1 MKKFLM
7 VVMAM
12 LLSLSVVAGCG
23 GGDKKAE
30 LIKGLKTEIGTLL
43 GNVDKLAADELKGD
57 AAKKATEGF
66 KGLMDKIAKLKEA
79 AKGDAAAEKEVADL
93 MGKATGL
100 SEKISRGIA
109 AGNLNIDPKT
119 FKIED
124 LEKNGW
130 VAMKDAAGK
139 ITGYYDPKNVVTD
152 DLGKKAYA
160 WILKV
165 GEDGNSLD
173 FCNVAFDYA
182 AGKVALNKEA
192 VLENKDGVFS
202 FAAAKA
208 AIKNLVWGDGITNLK
223 GLDLN
228 GIFEKLKPQGWD
240 MKKLAGAVAGAVAG
254 DAAKAGAADKTA
266 FVKDFV
272 AFADKNEATLK
283 KFVKDFV
290 AFADKNEA
298 TLKKL
303 ADSINSGTFDKAAL
317 LDLGKNALA
326 EIKKANGD
334 MNGKYSDLV
343 KPVANILKMQE
354 DRAQAMID
362 GVNGNAARFAE
373 GGNMKTKVLELL
385 AQFKKENNL

>member
-1 MKKFLM
+1 M

-12 LLSLSVVAGCG
+12 LLSLSMVAGCG

-79 AKGDAAAEKEVADL
+79 AKGNAAAEKDVADL

-100 SEKISRGIA
+100 SEKISRGLA

-119 FKIED
+119 FKLED
-124 LEKNGW
+124 MEKNGW
-130 VAMKDAAGK
+130 VAIKDAAGK
-139 ITGYYDPKNVVTD
+139 ITGYYDPKDVVTD

-160 WILKV
+160 WIMKI
-165 GEDGNSLD
+165 GEGGKALG
-173 FCNVAFDYA
+173 FENVAFDYA
-182 AGKVALNKEA
+182 NGKVALNKEA
-192 VLENKDGVFS
+192 VLENKDGAFS
-202 FAAAKA
+202 FAAAKE
-208 AIKNLVWGDGITNLK
+208 AIKSLVWGDGVKGLE

-254 DAAKAGAADKTA
+254 DAAKVGAADKA
-266 FVKDFV
+266 G
-272 AFADKNEATLK
+272 
-283 KFVKDFV
+283 FVKDFV

-303 ADSINSGTFDKAAL
+303 ADSINSGTIDKAAL

-334 MNGKYSDLV
+334 MNGKYADLV
-343 KPVANILKMQE
+343 KPVANIMQMQE

-373 GGNMKTKVLELL
+373 GGDMKTKVLDLL
-385 AQFKKENNL
+385 AKFKKDNNL

>member
-12 LLSLSVVAGCG
+12 LLSLSMVAGCG

-79 AKGDAAAEKEVADL
+79 AKGNAAAEKDVADL

-100 SEKISRGIA
+100 SEKISRGLA

-119 FKIED
+119 FKLED
-124 LEKNGW
+124 MEKNGW
-130 VAMKDAAGK
+130 VAIKDAAGK
-139 ITGYYDPKNVVTD
+139 ITGYYDPKDVVTD

-160 WILKV
+160 WIMKI
-165 GEDGNSLD
+165 GEGGKALG
-173 FCNVAFDYA
+173 FENVAFDYA
-182 AGKVALNKEA
+182 NGKVALNKEA
-192 VLENKDGVFS
+192 ILENKDGAFS
-202 FAAAKA
+202 FAAAKE
-208 AIKNLVWGDGITNLK
+208 AIKSLVWGDGVKGLE

-254 DAAKAGAADKTA
+254 DAKAGAADKTA

-283 KFVKDFV
+283 K
-290 AFADKNEA
+290 
-298 TLKKL
+298 L
-303 ADSINSGTFDKAAL
+303 ADSINSGTIDKAAL

-334 MNGKYSDLV
+334 MNGKYADLL
-343 KPVANILKMQE
+343 KPVANIMQMQE

-373 GGNMKTKVLELL
+373 GGDMKAKVLDLL
-385 AQFKKENNL
+385 AKFKKDNNL

>member
-12 LLSLSVVAGCG
+12 LLSLSMVAGC

-30 LIKGLKTEIGTLL
+30 LLKGLKTEIGTML
-43 GNVDKLAADELKGD
+43 GNVDKLASVAELKGED
-57 AAKKATEGF
+57 AKKATEGL
-66 KGLMDKIAKLKEA
+66 KGLMDKLAKLKEA
-79 AKGDAAAEKEVADL
+79 AKGNAAAEKDVADL
-93 MGKATGL
+93 MGKAAGL
-100 SEKISRGIA
+100 SEKISRGLA
-109 AGNLNIDPKT
+109 AGNLTIDPKT

-130 VAMKDAAGK
+130 VAIKDAAGK
-139 ITGYYDPKNVVTD
+139 ITGYSDPKDVVTD
-152 DLGKKAYA
+152 ELGKKAFA

-165 GEDGNSLD
+165 GEDGKALN
-173 FCNVAFDYA
+173 FENVAFDFA
-182 AGKVALNKEA
+182 NGKVALNKEA

-202 FAAAKA
+202 FATAKD
-208 AIKNLVWGDGITNLK
+208 AIKDLVWGDGIANLG

-240 MKKLAGAVAGAVAG
+240 MKKLAAAAAGAVTG
-254 DAAKAGAADKTA
+254 DAAKAGDAAKGDKA
-266 FVKDFV
+266 AMVKDFI
-272 AFADKNEATLK
+272 AFAE
-283 KFVKDFV
+283 
-290 AFADKNEA
+290 KNEA

-303 ADSINSGTFDKAAL
+303 ADSINSGSVDKAAL

-334 MNGKYSDLV
+334 LNSKYADLM
-343 KPVANILKMQE
+343 KPVAGIMQMQE

-362 GVNGNAARFAE
+362 GVNGNAARFSE
-373 GGNMKTKVLELL
+373 GGNLKAKVLELL

>member
-12 LLSLSVVAGCG
+12 LLSLSVVAGC

-79 AKGDAAAEKEVADL
+79 AKGNAAAEKEVADL

-124 LEKNGW
+124 MEKNGW
-130 VAMKDAAGK
+130 VAIKDAAGK

-152 DLGKKAYA
+152 ELGKKAYA
-160 WILKV
+160 WIVKV
-165 GEDGNSLD
+165 GADGKALS
-173 FCNVAFDYA
+173 FENVAFDYA
-182 AGKVALNKEA
+182 NGKVALNKEA

-202 FAAAKA
+202 FAAAKE
-208 AIKNLVWGDGITNLK
+208 AIKSLVWGDGIKGLE

-283 KFVKDFV
+283 K
-290 AFADKNEA
+290 
-298 TLKKL
+298 L
-303 ADSINSGTFDKAAL
+303 ADSINSGTIDKTAL

-334 MNGKYSDLV
+334 MNGKYADLV

>member
-79 AKGDAAAEKEVADL
+79 AKGNAAAE
-93 MGKATGL
+93 
-100 SEKISRGIA
+100 
-109 AGNLNIDPKT
+109 
-119 FKIED
+119 
-124 LEKNGW
+124 
-130 VAMKDAAGK
+130 KDAAGK

-152 DLGKKAYA
+152 ELGKKAYA
-160 WILKV
+160 WIVKV
-165 GEDGNSLD
+165 GADGKALD

-208 AIKNLVWGDGITNLK
+208 AIKNLVWGDGISNLN

-283 KFVKDFV
+283 K
-290 AFADKNEA
+290 
-298 TLKKL
+298 L
-303 ADSINSGTFDKAAL
+303 ADSINSGTIDKAAL

-334 MNGKYSDLV
+334 MNGKYADLV

>member
-1 MKKFLM
+1 MKKFLV

-43 GNVDKLAADELKGD
+43 GNVDKLVADELKGD

-66 KGLMDKIAKLKEA
+66 KGLIDKIAKLKEA
-79 AKGDAAAEKEVADL
+79 AKGNAAAEKEVADL

-130 VAMKDAAGK
+130 VAIKDAAGK
-139 ITGYYDPKNVVTD
+139 ITGYYDPKDVVTD

-165 GEDGNSLD
+165 SEDGKALD

-208 AIKNLVWGDGITNLK
+208 AIKELVWGDGVTGLS

-228 GIFEKLKPQGWD
+228 AIFEKIKPQGWD

-254 DAAKAGAADKTA
+254 DAAKAGDKAAVA
-266 FVKDFV
+266 KDF
-272 AFADKNEATLK
+272 A
-283 KFVKDFV
+283 

-303 ADSINSGTFDKAAL
+303 ADSINSGSVNKAAL

-334 MNGKYSDLV
+334 LNGKYKDQL
-343 KPVANILKMQE
+343 KPVASIMQMQE
-354 DRAQAMID
+354 ERAQCMID
-362 GVNGNAARFAE
+362 GVNGNLARFAE

>member
-12 LLSLSVVAGCG
+12 LLSLSVVAGCS

-43 GNVDKLAADELKGD
+43 GNVDKLTADELKGD

-79 AKGDAAAEKEVADL
+79 AKGNAAAEKEVANL

-139 ITGYYDPKNVVTD
+139 ITGYYNPKNVVTD

-165 GEDGNSLD
+165 GEDGKSLD

-208 AIKNLVWGDGITNLK
+208 AIKDLIWGDGITNLK

-283 KFVKDFV
+283 K
-290 AFADKNEA
+290 
-298 TLKKL
+298 L
-303 ADSINSGTFDKAAL
+303 ADSINSGTIDKAAL

-326 EIKKANGD
+326 EIKKVNGD
-334 MNGKYSDLV
+334 VNGRYADLV

>member
-79 AKGDAAAEKEVADL
+79 AKGNAAAEKEVADL
-93 MGKATGL
+93 MGKAMGL

-130 VAMKDAAGK
+130 VAIKDAAGK
-139 ITGYYDPKNVVTD
+139 ITGYYDPKDVVTD

-160 WILKV
+160 WIVKI
-165 GEDGNSLD
+165 GEDGKALS
-173 FCNVAFDYA
+173 FENVAFDYA
-182 AGKVALNKEA
+182 NGKVALNKEA

-202 FAAAKA
+202 FAAAKE
-208 AIKNLVWGDGITNLK
+208 AIKSLVWGDGIKGLE

-240 MKKLAGAVAGAVAG
+240 MKKLVGSVAGAVAG

-283 KFVKDFV
+283 M
-290 AFADKNEA
+290 
-298 TLKKL
+298 L
-303 ADSINSGTFDKAAL
+303 ADTINSGTIEKAGL
-317 LDLGKNALA
+317 LNLGKNALA

-334 MNGKYSDLV
+334 MNGKYADLV

>member
-1 MKKFLM
+1 MKKLLM

-79 AKGDAAAEKEVADL
+79 AKGNAAAEKEVADL

-124 LEKNGW
+124 MEKNGW
-130 VAMKDAAGK
+130 VAIKDAAGK

-152 DLGKKAYA
+152 ELGKKAYA
-160 WILKV
+160 WIVKV
-165 GEDGNSLD
+165 GADGKALD

-208 AIKNLVWGDGITNLK
+208 AIKNLVWGDGISNLN

-254 DAAKAGAADKTA
+254 KAGAADKAA

-283 KFVKDFV
+283 
-290 AFADKNEA
+290 
-298 TLKKL
+298 TL
-303 ADSINSGTFDKAAL
+303 ANTINSGTIDKAGL
-317 LDLGKNALA
+317 LNLGKNALA

-334 MNGKYSDLV
+334 MNGKYEDLV

>member
-79 AKGDAAAEKEVADL
+79 AKGNAAAEKEVADL

-139 ITGYYDPKNVVTD
+139 ITGYYNPKNVVTD

-165 GEDGNSLD
+165 GEDGKSLD

-208 AIKNLVWGDGITNLK
+208 AIKDLVWGDGITNLK

-240 MKKLAGAVAGAVAG
+240 MKKLVGAVAGAVAG

-283 KFVKDFV
+283 K
-290 AFADKNEA
+290 
-298 TLKKL
+298 L
-303 ADSINSGTFDKAAL
+303 ADSINSGTIDKAAL

-334 MNGKYSDLV
+334 MNGKYADLV

>member
-79 AKGDAAAEKEVADL
+79 AKGNAAAEKEVADL

-139 ITGYYDPKNVVTD
+139 ITGYYNPKDVVTD

-165 GEDGNSLD
+165 GEDGKSLD

-208 AIKNLVWGDGITNLK
+208 AIKDLIWGDGITNLK

-228 GIFEKLKPQGWD
+228 GIFEKPKPQVWD
-240 MKKLAGAVAGAVAG
+240 MKKLSGAVAGAVAG

-283 KFVKDFV
+283 K
-290 AFADKNEA
+290 
-298 TLKKL
+298 L
-303 ADSINSGTFDKAAL
+303 ADSINSGTIDKAAL

-334 MNGKYSDLV
+334 MNGKYADLV

>member
-12 LLSLSVVAGCG
+12 LLSLSMVAGCG

-79 AKGDAAAEKEVADL
+79 AKGNAAAEKDVADL

-100 SEKISRGIA
+100 SEKISRGLA

-119 FKIED
+119 FKLED
-124 LEKNGW
+124 MEKNGW
-130 VAMKDAAGK
+130 VAIKDAAGK
-139 ITGYYDPKNVVTD
+139 ITGYYDPKDVVTD

-160 WILKV
+160 WIMKI
-165 GEDGNSLD
+165 GEDGKSLG
-173 FCNVAFDYA
+173 FENVAFDYA
-182 AGKVALNKEA
+182 NGKVALNKEA
-192 VLENKDGVFS
+192 ILENKDGAFS
-202 FAAAKA
+202 FAAAKE
-208 AIKNLVWGDGITNLK
+208 AIKSLVWGDGIANLG

-228 GIFEKLKPQGWD
+228 AIFEKLKPSGWD
-240 MKKLAGAVAGAVAG
+240 MKKLVGAVAGAIAG
-254 DAAKAGAADKTA
+254 DAAKAGAADTTA
-266 FVKDFV
+266 
-272 AFADKNEATLK
+272 
-283 KFVKDFV
+283 FVKDFV

-303 ADSINSGTFDKAAL
+303 ADSINSGTIDKAAL

-334 MNGKYSDLV
+334 INGKYADLL
-343 KPVANILKMQE
+343 KPVANIMQMQE

-373 GGNMKTKVLELL
+373 GGDMKTKVLELL
-385 AQFKKENNL
+385 AKFKKDNNL

>member
-79 AKGDAAAEKEVADL
+79 AKGNAAAEKEVADL

-124 LEKNGW
+124 MEKNGW
-130 VAMKDAAGK
+130 VAIKDAAGK
-139 ITGYYDPKNVVTD
+139 ITGYYDPKDVVTD

-160 WILKV
+160 WIVKI
-165 GEDGNSLD
+165 GEDGKALS
-173 FCNVAFDYA
+173 FENVAFDYA
-182 AGKVALNKEA
+182 NGKVALNKEA

-202 FAAAKA
+202 FAAAKE
-208 AIKNLVWGDGITNLK
+208 AIKSLVWGDGIKGLE

-240 MKKLAGAVAGAVAG
+240 MKKLVGSVAGAVAG

-283 KFVKDFV
+283 M
-290 AFADKNEA
+290 
-298 TLKKL
+298 L
-303 ADSINSGTFDKAAL
+303 ADTINSGTIEKAGL
-317 LDLGKNALA
+317 LNLGKNALA
-326 EIKKANGD
+326 EIRNRLPT
-334 MNGKYSDLV
+334 S
-343 KPVANILKMQE
+343 
-354 DRAQAMID
+354 
-362 GVNGNAARFAE
+362 
-373 GGNMKTKVLELL
+373 
-385 AQFKKENNL
+385 

>member
-1 MKKFLM
+1 MKKFLT

-12 LLSLSVVAGCG
+12 LLSLTLVAGCG

-30 LIKGLKTEIGTLL
+30 LLKSLKTEIGTML
-43 GNVDKLAADELKGD
+43 GNVDKLASSAELKGED
-57 AAKKATEGF
+57 AKKATEGL
-66 KGLMDKIAKLKEA
+66 KGLMDKLTKLKEA
-79 AKGDAAAEKEVADL
+79 AKGNAAAEKDVADL

-100 SEKISRGIA
+100 SEKISRGLA
-109 AGNLNIDPKT
+109 AGNLPIDPKT

-130 VAMKDAAGK
+130 VAIKDAAGK
-139 ITGYYDPKNVVTD
+139 ITGYYDPKDVVTD
-152 DLGKKAYA
+152 ELGKKAFA

-165 GEDGNSLD
+165 GEDGKALN
-173 FCNVAFDYA
+173 FENVAFDFA
-182 AGKVALNKEA
+182 NGKVALNKEA

-202 FAAAKA
+202 FAAAKE
-208 AIKNLVWGDGITNLK
+208 AIKSLVWGDGIANLG

-254 DAAKAGAADKTA
+254 DAAKAGDTAKGDKAAM
-266 FVKDFV
+266 VKDFI
-272 AFADKNEATLK
+272 AFAE
-283 KFVKDFV
+283 
-290 AFADKNEA
+290 KNEA

-303 ADSINSGTFDKAAL
+303 ADSINSGTVDKAAL

-334 MNGKYSDLV
+334 LNGKYADLL
-343 KPVANILKMQE
+343 KPVAGIMQMQE

-373 GGNMKTKVLELL
+373 GGNLKAKALELL
-385 AQFKKENNL
+385 AQFKKDNNL

>member
-1 MKKFLM
+1 MKKILT

-12 LLSLSVVAGCG
+12 LLSLSMVAGCG

-30 LIKGLKTEIGTLL
+30 LIKGLKTEIGTML

-79 AKGDAAAEKEVADL
+79 AKGNAAAEKDVADL

-100 SEKISRGIA
+100 SEKISRGLA

-119 FKIED
+119 FKLED
-124 LEKNGW
+124 MEKNGW
-130 VAMKDAAGK
+130 VAINAAGK
-139 ITGYYDPKNVVTD
+139 ITGYYDPKDGVTD

-160 WILKV
+160 WIMNLGK
-165 GEDGNSLD
+165 DGKELNFS
-173 FCNVAFDYA
+173 NVAFDYA

-192 VLENKDGVFS
+192 VLENKDGAFS
-202 FAAAKA
+202 FAAAKE
-208 AIKNLVWGDGITNLK
+208 AIKSLVWGDGVKGLE

-266 FVKDFV
+266 FVKDFM
-272 AFADKNEATLK
+272 
-283 KFVKDFV
+283 

-303 ADSINSGTFDKAAL
+303 ADSINSGTIDKAAL
-317 LDLGKNALA
+317 LELGKNALA

-334 MNGKYSDLV
+334 LNGKYADLL
-343 KPVANILKMQE
+343 KPVANIMKMQE

-362 GVNGNAARFAE
+362 GVNGNLARFAE
-373 GGNMKTKVLELL
+373 GGDLKTKALELL

>member
-79 AKGDAAAEKEVADL
+79 AKGNAAAEKEVADL

-124 LEKNGW
+124 MEKNGW
-130 VAMKDAAGK
+130 VAIKDAAGK
-139 ITGYYDPKNVVTD
+139 ITGYYDPKDVVTD

-160 WILKV
+160 WIVKI
-165 GEDGNSLD
+165 GEDGKALS
-173 FCNVAFDYA
+173 FENVAFDYA
-182 AGKVALNKEA
+182 NGKVALNKEA

-202 FAAAKA
+202 FAAAKE
-208 AIKNLVWGDGITNLK
+208 AIKSLVWGDGIKGLE

-240 MKKLAGAVAGAVAG
+240 MKKLVGSVAGAVAG

-283 KFVKDFV
+283 M
-290 AFADKNEA
+290 
-298 TLKKL
+298 L
-303 ADSINSGTFDKAAL
+303 ADTINSGTIEKAGL
-317 LDLGKNALA
+317 LNLGKNALA

-334 MNGKYSDLV
+334 MNGKYADLV

>member
-12 LLSLSVVAGCG
+12 LLSLSMVAGCG

-79 AKGDAAAEKEVADL
+79 AKGNAAAEKDVADL

-100 SEKISRGIA
+100 SEKISRGLA

-119 FKIED
+119 FKLED
-124 LEKNGW
+124 MEKNGW
-130 VAMKDAAGK
+130 VAIKDAAGK
-139 ITGYYDPKNVVTD
+139 ITGYYDPKDVVTD

-160 WILKV
+160 WIMKI
-165 GEDGNSLD
+165 GEGGKALG
-173 FCNVAFDYA
+173 FENVAFDYA
-182 AGKVALNKEA
+182 NGKVALNKEA
-192 VLENKDGVFS
+192 VLENKDGAFS
-202 FAAAKA
+202 FAAAKE
-208 AIKNLVWGDGITNLK
+208 AIKSLVWGDGVKGLE

-254 DAAKAGAADKTA
+254 DAARTGAADKA
-266 FVKDFV
+266 G
-272 AFADKNEATLK
+272 
-283 KFVKDFV
+283 FVKDFV

-303 ADSINSGTFDKAAL
+303 ADSINSGTIDKAAL

-334 MNGKYSDLV
+334 MNGKYADLV
-343 KPVANILKMQE
+343 KPVANIMQMQE

-373 GGNMKTKVLELL
+373 GGDMKTKVLDLL
-385 AQFKKENNL
+385 AKFKKDNNL

>member
-12 LLSLSVVAGCG
+12 LLSLSMVAGCG

-79 AKGDAAAEKEVADL
+79 AKGNAAAEKDVADL

-100 SEKISRGIA
+100 SEKISRGLA

-119 FKIED
+119 FKLED
-124 LEKNGW
+124 MEKNGW
-130 VAMKDAAGK
+130 VAIKDAAGK
-139 ITGYYDPKNVVTD
+139 ITGYYDPKDVVTD

-160 WILKV
+160 WIMKI
-165 GEDGNSLD
+165 GEGGKALG
-173 FCNVAFDYA
+173 FENVAFDYA
-182 AGKVALNKEA
+182 NGKVALNKEA
-192 VLENKDGVFS
+192 ILENKDGAFS
-202 FAAAKA
+202 FAAAKE
-208 AIKNLVWGDGITNLK
+208 AIKSLVWGDGVKGLE

-254 DAAKAGAADKTA
+254 DAAKTGAADKA
-266 FVKDFV
+266 G
-272 AFADKNEATLK
+272 
-283 KFVKDFV
+283 FVKDFV

-303 ADSINSGTFDKAAL
+303 ADSINSGTIDKAAL

-334 MNGKYSDLV
+334 MNGKYADLV
-343 KPVANILKMQE
+343 KPVANIMQMQE

-373 GGNMKTKVLELL
+373 GGDMKTKVLDLL
-385 AQFKKENNL
+385 AKFKKDNNL

>member
-1 MKKFLM
+1 
-7 VVMAM
+7 
-12 LLSLSVVAGCG
+12 
-23 GGDKKAE
+23 
-30 LIKGLKTEIGTLL
+30 
-43 GNVDKLAADELKGD
+43 
-57 AAKKATEGF
+57 
-66 KGLMDKIAKLKEA
+66 
-79 AKGDAAAEKEVADL
+79 
-93 MGKATGL
+93 
-100 SEKISRGIA
+100 
-109 AGNLNIDPKT
+109 
-119 FKIED
+119 
-124 LEKNGW
+124 
-130 VAMKDAAGK
+130 MKDAAGK

-165 GEDGNSLD
+165 GEDGKSLD

-208 AIKNLVWGDGITNLK
+208 AIKDLIWGDGITNLK

-283 KFVKDFV
+283 K
-290 AFADKNEA
+290 
-298 TLKKL
+298 L
-303 ADSINSGTFDKAAL
+303 ADSINSGTIDKAAL

-334 MNGKYSDLV
+334 MNGKYADLV

>member
-1 MKKFLM
+1 MRKFLL

-57 AAKKATEGF
+57 AAKKATEAF
-66 KGLMDKIAKLKEA
+66 KGLMDKIAKLKDA
-79 AKGDAAAEKEVADL
+79 AKGNAAAEKEVADL

-109 AGNLNIDPKT
+109 AGSLNIDPKT

-130 VAMKDAAGK
+130 VAIKDAAGK
-139 ITGYYDPKNVVTD
+139 ITGYYDPKDVVTD

-165 GEDGNSLD
+165 SEDGKALD

-192 VLENKDGVFS
+192 ILENKDGVFS
-202 FAAAKA
+202 FAAAKE
-208 AIKNLVWGDGITNLK
+208 AIKSLVWGDGVKSLG

-228 GIFEKLKPQGWD
+228 AIFEKLKPQGWD
-240 MKKLAGAVAGAVAG
+240 MKKLASAAAGAVVG
-254 DAAKAGAADKTA
+254 DAAKAKDKAAM
-266 FVKDFV
+266 VKE
-272 AFADKNEATLK
+272 FAT
-283 KFVKDFV
+283 
-290 AFADKNEA
+290 FADKNEA

-303 ADSINSGTFDKAAL
+303 ADSINSGTINKAAL

-326 EIKKANGD
+326 EIKKANGEL
-334 MNGKYSDLV
+334 NGKYADLM
-343 KPVANILKMQE
+343 KPVANIMQMQE

-373 GGNMKTKVLELL
+373 GGNMKIKVLELL

>member
-12 LLSLSVVAGCG
+12 LLSLSMVAGCG

-79 AKGDAAAEKEVADL
+79 AKGNAAAEKDVADL

-100 SEKISRGIA
+100 SEKISRGLA

-119 FKIED
+119 FKLED
-124 LEKNGW
+124 MEKNGW
-130 VAMKDAAGK
+130 VAIKDAAGK
-139 ITGYYDPKNVVTD
+139 ITGYYDPKDVVTD

-160 WILKV
+160 WIMKI
-165 GEDGNSLD
+165 GEGGKALG
-173 FCNVAFDYA
+173 FENVAFDYA
-182 AGKVALNKEA
+182 NGKVALNKEA
-192 VLENKDGVFS
+192 ILENKDGAFS
-202 FAAAKA
+202 FAAAKE
-208 AIKNLVWGDGITNLK
+208 AIKSLVWGDGVKGLE

-254 DAAKAGAADKTA
+254 DAAKAGAADKA
-266 FVKDFV
+266 G
-272 AFADKNEATLK
+272 
-283 KFVKDFV
+283 FVKDFV

-303 ADSINSGTFDKAAL
+303 ADSINSGTIDKAAL

-334 MNGKYSDLV
+334 MNSKYADLL
-343 KPVANILKMQE
+343 KPVANIMQMQE

-373 GGNMKTKVLELL
+373 GGDMKTKVLDLL
-385 AQFKKENNL
+385 AKFKKDNNL

>member
-1 MKKFLM
+1 M

-12 LLSLSVVAGCG
+12 LLSLSMVAGC

-30 LIKGLKTEIGTLL
+30 LLKGLKTEIGMML
-43 GNVDKLAADELKGD
+43 GNVDKLASVAELKGED
-57 AAKKATEGF
+57 AKKATEGL
-66 KGLMDKIAKLKEA
+66 KGLMDKLAKLKEA
-79 AKGDAAAEKEVADL
+79 AKGNAAAEKDVADL
-93 MGKATGL
+93 MGKAAGL
-100 SEKISRGIA
+100 SEKISRGLA
-109 AGNLNIDPKT
+109 AGNLPIDPKT

-130 VAMKDAAGK
+130 VAIKDAAGK
-139 ITGYYDPKNVVTD
+139 ITGYYDPKDVVTD
-152 DLGKKAYA
+152 ELGKKAFA

-165 GEDGNSLD
+165 GEDGKALN
-173 FCNVAFDYA
+173 FENVAFDFA
-182 AGKVALNKEA
+182 NGKVALNKEA

-202 FAAAKA
+202 FAAAKD
-208 AIKNLVWGDGITNLK
+208 AIKDLVWGDGIANLG

-240 MKKLAGAVAGAVAG
+240 MKKLAAAAAGAVTG
-254 DAAKAGAADKTA
+254 DAAKAGDAAKGDKA
-266 FVKDFV
+266 AMVKVFI
-272 AFADKNEATLK
+272 AFAE
-283 KFVKDFV
+283 
-290 AFADKNEA
+290 KNEA

-303 ADSINSGTFDKAAL
+303 ADSINSGSVDKAAL

-334 MNGKYSDLV
+334 LNSKYADLM
-343 KPVANILKMQE
+343 KPVAGIMQMQE

-362 GVNGNAARFAE
+362 GVNGNAARFSE
-373 GGNMKTKVLELL
+373 GGNLKAKVLELL

>member
-79 AKGDAAAEKEVADL
+79 AKGNAAAEKEVADL

-130 VAMKDAAGK
+130 VAMKDAAG
-139 ITGYYDPKNVVTD
+139 DPKNVVTD

-165 GEDGNSLD
+165 GEDGKSLD

-208 AIKNLVWGDGITNLK
+208 AIKDLIWGDGITNLK

-283 KFVKDFV
+283 K
-290 AFADKNEA
+290 
-298 TLKKL
+298 L
-303 ADSINSGTFDKAAL
+303 ADSINSGTIDKSAL

-326 EIKKANGD
+326 EIKKVNGD
-334 MNGKYSDLV
+334 MNGKYADLV

>member
-12 LLSLSVVAGCG
+12 LLSLSMVAGC

-30 LIKGLKTEIGTLL
+30 LLKGLKTEIGTML
-43 GNVDKLAADELKGD
+43 GNVDKLASVAELKGED
-57 AAKKATEGF
+57 AKKATEGL
-66 KGLMDKIAKLKEA
+66 KGLMDKLAKLKEA
-79 AKGDAAAEKEVADL
+79 AKGNAAAEKDVADL
-93 MGKATGL
+93 MGKAAGL
-100 SEKISRGIA
+100 SEKISRGLA
-109 AGNLNIDPKT
+109 AGNLPIDPKT

-130 VAMKDAAGK
+130 VAIKDAAGK
-139 ITGYYDPKNVVTD
+139 ITGYYDPKDVVTD
-152 DLGKKAYA
+152 ELGKKAFA

-165 GEDGNSLD
+165 GEDGKALN
-173 FCNVAFDYA
+173 FENVAFDFA
-182 AGKVALNKEA
+182 NGKVALNKEA

-202 FAAAKA
+202 FAAAKD
-208 AIKNLVWGDGITNLK
+208 AIKDLVWGDGIANLG

-240 MKKLAGAVAGAVAG
+240 MKKLAAAAAGAVTG
-254 DAAKAGAADKTA
+254 DAAKAGDAAKSDKA
-266 FVKDFV
+266 AMVKDFI
-272 AFADKNEATLK
+272 AFAE
-283 KFVKDFV
+283 
-290 AFADKNEA
+290 KNEA

-303 ADSINSGTFDKAAL
+303 ADSINSGSVDKAAL

-334 MNGKYSDLV
+334 LNSKYADLM
-343 KPVANILKMQE
+343 KPVAGIMQMQE

-362 GVNGNAARFAE
+362 GVNGNAARFSE
-373 GGNMKTKVLELL
+373 GGNLKAKVLELL

>member
-1 MKKFLM
+1 MKKLLM

-12 LLSLSVVAGCG
+12 LLSLSMVAGCG

-79 AKGDAAAEKEVADL
+79 AKGNAAAEKEAADL
-93 MGKATGL
+93 MGKAAGL

-119 FKIED
+119 FKLED
-124 LEKNGW
+124 MEKNGW
-130 VAMKDAAGK
+130 VAIKDAAGK

-152 DLGKKAYA
+152 ELGKKAYA
-160 WILKV
+160 WIAKV
-165 GEDGNSLD
+165 GADGKALD

-208 AIKNLVWGDGITNLK
+208 AIKNLIWGDGISNLN

-228 GIFEKLKPQGWD
+228 AIFEKLKPQGWD
-240 MKKLAGAVAGAVAG
+240 MKKLAGAVAGA
-254 DAAKAGAADKTA
+254 AAKAGAADKTA

-283 KFVKDFV
+283 K
-290 AFADKNEA
+290 
-298 TLKKL
+298 L
-303 ADSINSGTFDKAAL
+303 ADTINSGTLEKEGL
-317 LDLGKNALA
+317 LNLGKNALA
-326 EIKKANGD
+326 EIKTANGGL
-334 MNGKYSDLV
+334 NGKYADLV

>member
-1 MKKFLM
+1 MKKLLM

-12 LLSLSVVAGCG
+12 LLSLSMVAGCG

-79 AKGDAAAEKEVADL
+79 AKGDAAAEKEAADL
-93 MGKATGL
+93 MGKAAGL

-119 FKIED
+119 FKLED
-124 LEKNGW
+124 MEKNGW
-130 VAMKDAAGK
+130 VAIKDAAGK

-152 DLGKKAYA
+152 ELGKKAYA
-160 WILKV
+160 WIAKV
-165 GEDGNSLD
+165 GADGKTLN
-173 FCNVAFDYA
+173 FENVAFDFA
-182 AGKVALNKEA
+182 NGKVALNKEA
-192 VLENKDGVFS
+192 VLENKDGAFS

-208 AIKNLVWGDGITNLK
+208 AIKNLVWGDGIANLG

-228 GIFEKLKPQGWD
+228 AIFEKLKPSGWD
-240 MKKLAGAVAGAVAG
+240 MKKLAAAAAGAVVG
-254 DAAKAGAADKTA
+254 DAAKATDKAAM
-266 FVKDFV
+266 VKE
-272 AFADKNEATLK
+272 FA
-283 KFVKDFV
+283 

-303 ADSINSGTFDKAAL
+303 ADSINSGTIDKAAL

-334 MNGKYSDLV
+334 LNGKYADLM
-343 KPVANILKMQE
+343 KPVANIMQMQE

-373 GGNMKTKVLELL
+373 GGNMKVKVLELL

>member
-12 LLSLSVVAGCG
+12 LLSLSMVAGCG

-79 AKGDAAAEKEVADL
+79 AKGNAAAEKDVADL

-100 SEKISRGIA
+100 SEKISRGLA

-119 FKIED
+119 FKLED
-124 LEKNGW
+124 MEKNGW
-130 VAMKDAAGK
+130 VAIKDAAGK
-139 ITGYYDPKNVVTD
+139 ITGYYDPKDVVTD

-160 WILKV
+160 WIMKI
-165 GEDGNSLD
+165 GEGGKALG
-173 FCNVAFDYA
+173 FENVAFDYA
-182 AGKVALNKEA
+182 NGKVALNKEA
-192 VLENKDGVFS
+192 ILENKDGAFS
-202 FAAAKA
+202 FAAAKEA
-208 AIKNLVWGDGITNLK
+208 VKSLVWGDGVKGLE

-240 MKKLAGAVAGAVAG
+240 MKKLAGAAAGAVTG

-283 KFVKDFV
+283 K
-290 AFADKNEA
+290 
-298 TLKKL
+298 L
-303 ADSINSGTFDKAAL
+303 ADSINSGTIDKAAL
-317 LDLGKNALA
+317 LGLGKNALA

-334 MNGKYSDLV
+334 ISGKYADLL
-343 KPVANILKMQE
+343 KPVTNIMQMQE

-362 GVNGNAARFAE
+362 GVNGNVARFRE
-373 GGNMKTKVLELL
+373 GHNMKIKVLELL

>member
-1 MKKFLM
+1 M

-79 AKGDAAAEKEVADL
+79 AKGNAAAEKEVADL

-139 ITGYYDPKNVVTD
+139 ITGYYNPKDVVTD

-165 GEDGNSLD
+165 GEDGKSLD

-192 VLENKDGVFS
+192 VLENKGGVFS
-202 FAAAKA
+202 FAAAKE
-208 AIKNLVWGDGITNLK
+208 AIKNLVWGDGISSLH

-240 MKKLAGAVAGAVAG
+240 MKKLAGAVAG

-283 KFVKDFV
+283 K
-290 AFADKNEA
+290 
-298 TLKKL
+298 L
-303 ADSINSGTFDKAAL
+303 ADSINSGTIDKAAL

-334 MNGKYSDLV
+334 MNGKYADLV

>member
-12 LLSLSVVAGCG
+12 LLSLSVVAGC

-79 AKGDAAAEKEVADL
+79 AKGNAAAEKDVADL

-100 SEKISRGIA
+100 SEKISRGLA

-119 FKIED
+119 FKLED
-124 LEKNGW
+124 MEKNGW
-130 VAMKDAAGK
+130 VAIKDAAGK
-139 ITGYYDPKNVVTD
+139 ITGYYDPKDVVTD

-160 WILKV
+160 WIMKI
-165 GEDGNSLD
+165 GEGGKALG
-173 FCNVAFDYA
+173 FENVAFDYA
-182 AGKVALNKEA
+182 NGKVALNKEA
-192 VLENKDGVFS
+192 ILENKDGAFS
-202 FAAAKA
+202 FAAAKE
-208 AIKNLVWGDGITNLK
+208 AIKSLVWGDGVKGLE

-254 DAAKAGAADKTA
+254 DAAKAGAADKA
-266 FVKDFV
+266 G
-272 AFADKNEATLK
+272 
-283 KFVKDFV
+283 FVKDFV

-303 ADSINSGTFDKAAL
+303 ADSINSGTIDKAAL

-334 MNGKYSDLV
+334 MNGKYADLV
-343 KPVANILKMQE
+343 KPVANIMQMQE

-373 GGNMKTKVLELL
+373 GGDMKTKVLDLL
-385 AQFKKENNL
+385 AKFKKDNNL

>member
-79 AKGDAAAEKEVADL
+79 AKGNAAAEKEVADL

-119 FKIED
+119 FKIEG

-139 ITGYYDPKNVVTD
+139 ITGYYNPKDVVTD

-165 GEDGNSLD
+165 GEDGKSLD

-208 AIKNLVWGDGITNLK
+208 AIKDLVWGDGITNLK

-240 MKKLAGAVAGAVAG
+240 KKLAGAVAGAVAG
-254 DAAKAGAADKTA
+254 DTAKAGAADKTA

-283 KFVKDFV
+283 K
-290 AFADKNEA
+290 
-298 TLKKL
+298 L
-303 ADSINSGTFDKAAL
+303 ADSINSGTIDKAAL

-334 MNGKYSDLV
+334 MNGKYADLV